1 MRNIFPLVLVL
12 GLALAGFAAWKT
24 AQFINQSQQREQAAL
39 KQVVPTVNVFVAN
52 KALPFGHILTK
63 NDLRLIAWPAN
74 SVPENAFTDYKVLF
88 PEDKPQTRTVVRQME
103 KFEPILVSKVSAPG
117 EDGGLNTR
125 LSRGMRAFTIQVDAV
140 SGVAGLVRIGDRVDV
155 YWTGNS
161 AGLTDDVSGQFTKII
176 ETGITV
182 IALDQRSEDTGG
194 SKAAVAR
201 TITVEATPQQV
212 ARLAQAQV
220 TGRLNLAL
228 MGVAEDGAP
237 EVVDVDRRSLI
248 GAERPSERAA
258 PEVEKVCTIKTR
270 RGADV
275 VEIPIPCTN

>member
-1 MRNIFPLVLVL
+1 MRNLFPLVLVL

-24 AQFINQSQQREQAAL
+24 AQFINHSQQREQAAL
-39 KQVVPTVNVFVAN
+39 KRVVATVDVFVAN
-52 KALPFGHILTK
+52 KALPFGHVLTK
-63 NDLRLIAWPAN
+63 DDLRLISWPAN
-74 SVPENAFTDYKVLF
+74 SVPENAFTDYKRLF

-140 SGVAGLVRIGDRVDV
+140 SGVAGLVRIGDRVDI
-155 YWTGNS
+155 YWTGS
-161 AGLTDDVSGQFTKII
+161 SSGLTDEVDGQFTKII
-176 ETGITV
+176 ETGISV
-182 IALDQRSEDTGG
+182 IALDQRSEDSAASRG
-194 SKAAVAR
+194 AVAR

-220 TGRLNLAL
+220 TGRMTLSL
-228 MGVAEDGAP
+228 MGVAEDSEATI
-237 EVVDVDRRSLI
+237 VDVDRRVLI
-248 GAERPSERAA
+248 GAERSSERAA
-258 PEVEKVCTIKTR
+258 PEQEKVCTIKTR